1 MAKNIIY
8 DIEAR
13 MKLLS
18 GIDQLANAVKVT
30 MGPKGRNVVLEKKFG
45 SPHITKDGV
54 TVAEAID
61 LHDPMENL
69 GAQLVKEVASKTAK
83 DAGDGTTTAT
93 VLARELF
100 SKSIK
105 YVTAGADAKQ
115 VKEGMEQ
122 AMKQVINYLRLL
134 SIKTETNEQIM
145 QVATLSAN
153 GDKKIGDLVAK
164 AIGKVGKD
172 GIITVEEATGVES
185 SVSFTEGM
193 QLDNG
198 YLSHYF
204 VTDKE
209 RMKAELENPLILIT
223 NQKLSVVADILQ
235 LLNEISQ
242 TKRPLLIIAD
252 DIEEQILSALI
263 LNHTRGIKVAA
274 IKAPGFGDRRKE
286 QLEDI
291 ALQTGAK
298 FINKE
303 LGEQLQSVSIHDL
316 GSCSSVTID
325 KDKTTIVEGK
335 GDPEKVN
342 LLKEE
347 LQKALAG
354 NILPQEKEKLQQRLA
369 VFTGTAAKISLAAYT
384 ETEMKEKRD
393 RLEDALFATRA
404 AIEEGTVPGGGV
416 ALLRASNTLEIFE
429 TSNTDQLRGAR
440 IVKEA
445 LRIPAA
451 TIAANAGKES
461 TVVINRILAGE
472 GDTGYNASTDK
483 FDSMRMAGIID
494 PTKVTR
500 LALENAISVAGIML
514 MTYCLVAEANEDP
527 EEEEEEKSQVNI

>member
-134 SIKTETNEQIM
+134 SNKTETNEQIM

-193 QLDNG
+193 QLDKG